1 MCPDKQ
7 LPEDNKEVRHLR
19 YTPVVDSWAVG
30 VLAYELCVGQPPF
43 DRVSQLPHA
52 AAAAILQHSGCVLT
66 GRACMRKMC

>member
-43 DRVSQLPHA
+43 DRVSWLPQLPSFSV
-52 AAAAILQHSGCVLT
+52 QG
-66 GRACMRKMC
+66 AC